1 MKEDC
6 FRMSVEHCAKSP
18 LALVL
23 PLNADQT
30 FDLFPKPFFF
40 YFFFYNAADS
50 IHVPLNNVFIY
61 SSINKSII
69 RTHNQC

>member
-6 FRMSVEHCAKSP
+6 FRMSLEHCAKSP

-30 FDLFPKPFFF
+30 FDLFPKTP
-40 YFFFYNAADS
+40 FFFYNAADS

-61 SSINKSII
+61 SLINKSII

>member
-6 FRMSVEHCAKSP
+6 FRMSLEHCAKFPFVS
-18 LALVL
+18 

-30 FDLFPKPFFF
+30 LLFFPKPFFH
-40 YFFFYNAADS
+40 NVADS
-50 IHVPLNNVFIY
+50 IHVPLNDAFMY
-61 SSINKSII
+61 SPINKLIV